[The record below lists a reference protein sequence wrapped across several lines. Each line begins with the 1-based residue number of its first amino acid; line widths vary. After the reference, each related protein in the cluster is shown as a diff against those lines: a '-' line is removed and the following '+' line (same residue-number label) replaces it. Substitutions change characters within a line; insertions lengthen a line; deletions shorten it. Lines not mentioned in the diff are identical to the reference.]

1 MDDKPLQALANKLK
15 TPAQES
21 QRNGFFRL
29 QQVKN
34 NQPRITGIPVNH
46 QGPSLTS
53 PEHIPPRNLP
63 HWRSPHNTRFR
74 LLSNCSGVSSACS
87 TGCMS
92 DFL

>member
-34 NQPRITGIPVNH
+34 NQSRITGIPVNH
-46 QGPSLTS
+46 QGPQ
-53 PEHIPPRNLP
+53 PDI
-63 HWRSPHNTRFR
+63 
-74 LLSNCSGVSSACS
+74 A
-87 TGCMS
+87 
-92 DFL
+92 

>member
-21 QRNGFFRL
+21 QRKGFFRL

-46 QGPSLTS
+46 QGPQ
-53 PEHIPPRNLP
+53 PDIFP
-63 HWRSPHNTRFR
+63 HATCRT
-74 LLSNCSGVSSACS
+74 GVAHTIRVSACS
-87 TGCMS
+87 VS
-92 DFL
+92 VVAFHPPVAPDA

>member
-21 QRNGFFRL
+21 QRNGFFRP
-29 QQVKN
+29 QQVKK
-34 NQPRITGIPVNH
+34 
-46 QGPSLTS
+46 TS
-53 PEHIPPRNLP
+53 PR
-63 HWRSPHNTRFR
+63 NTRFR